1 MHKWSFW
8 TGSFKWVHLKRHAC
22 LKSFFWQIIVHDLTC
37 KQVVTDLLKQL
48 TMALPDKLPV
58 MLAPASAIVL
68 AFSLRLSLIA
78 PIRSMWLPLALRLPV
93 RPPTLPSPMLGL
105 CLVSATEVVSV
116 EVEGGQLLKVLWKHI
131 QSAVQLQRFCL
142 RSAPTNLWF
151 QWCGKPTHNHRI
163 QP

>member
-1 MHKWSFW
+1 MFLSLQGRDYENKCSAWRCLMFQTSSVTVKASKCTHILAKTMYKWSFW
-8 TGSFKWVHLKRHAC
+8 TGSFKFEFTLHFDFKRHAP
-22 LKSFFWQIIVHDLTC
+22 LKVFFLAYNCAHDLTC
-37 KQVVTDLLKQL
+37 KQGVTDLLKQL

-78 PIRSMWLPLALRLPV
+78 PMRSMWLPLALRLPV

-116 EVEGGQLLKVLWKHI
+116 
-131 QSAVQLQRFCL
+131 
-142 RSAPTNLWF
+142 
-151 QWCGKPTHNHRI
+151 
-163 QP
+163 

>member
-1 MHKWSFW
+1 M
-8 TGSFKWVHLKRHAC
+8 
-22 LKSFFWQIIVHDLTC
+22 HDLTC
-37 KQVVTDLLKQL
+37 KQGVTDLLKQL

-93 RPPTLPSPMLGL
+93 RPPTLPSLMLGL

-116 EVEGGQLLKVLWKHI
+116 EVEGGHY
-131 QSAVQLQRFCL
+131 S
-142 RSAPTNLWF
+142 S
-151 QWCGKPTHNHRI
+151 
-163 QP
+163 

>member
-1 MHKWSFW
+1 
-8 TGSFKWVHLKRHAC
+8 
-22 LKSFFWQIIVHDLTC
+22 
-37 KQVVTDLLKQL
+37 
-48 TMALPDKLPV
+48 MALPDKLPV

-116 EVEGGQLLKVLWKHI
+116 DRKRAFVFMKQQAWFFSVKNNESYNKRQWFVLKVPPNQAYFLRMAHLHGQL
-131 QSAVQLQRFCL
+131 SPA
-142 RSAPTNLWF
+142 
-151 QWCGKPTHNHRI
+151 
-163 QP
+163 